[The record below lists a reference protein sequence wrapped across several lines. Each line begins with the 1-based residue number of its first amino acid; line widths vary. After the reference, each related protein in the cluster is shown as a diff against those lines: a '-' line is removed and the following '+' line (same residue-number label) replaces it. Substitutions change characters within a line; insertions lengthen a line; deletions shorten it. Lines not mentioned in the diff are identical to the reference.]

1 MNLEIIS
8 TIIFFSLVGILLLKD
23 RKSAEFHYGI
33 IIRRWKKGKEI
44 IDNLVKNHEKII
56 SRIGTISVVIGIIA
70 GIFGFITLIVFS
82 FRLER
87 MFGLVLPTAGGYQY
101 PGPIISIP
109 FWYWI
114 IGAFV
119 IMITHESMHAVYAR
133 LEKIPIKNYGILLL
147 LVLPIGAFVDFDMK
161 RVNRLK
167 TLRKLKILTA
177 GSFAN
182 FLTAAIV
189 LLIGL
194 AISTFLFQ
202 ATGVSFAKTV
212 EGSPASTANLTGVI
226 KSINGI
232 EVKTLEDFTNIL
244 NNTKVG
250 EEIEIA
256 TTNSTYRL
264 TTTSRPDNQTGPYI
278 GIASPATAFN
288 IKFGLQNYS
297 STIEISTRLL
307 FWLFVLGVGVG
318 TANLLP
324 LKPFDGGLVW
334 EEILIKKFK
343 QGRNI
348 VNILTAITI
357 FLILF
362 NLFGIGIVKGII
374 G

>member
-8 TIIFFSLVGILLLKD
+8 AIIFFSLIFILLLKD

-56 SRIGTISVVIGIIA
+56 SKIGTISVVIGITA
-70 GIFGFITLIVFS
+70 GILGFITLIVFS

-101 PGPIISIP
+101 PGPVISIP

-133 LEKIPIKNYGILLL
+133 LEKIPLKNYGILLL
-147 LVLPIGAFVDFDMK
+147 LILPIGAFVDFDMK

-167 TLRKLKILTA
+167 TLKKLKILTA

-189 LLIGL
+189 LLVGL

-202 ATGVSFAKTV
+202 ASGVSFAKTV
-212 EGSPASTANLTGVI
+212 EGSPASAVNLTGVI

-244 NNTKVG
+244 NNTNVG
-250 EEIEIA
+250 DEIEIV

-278 GIASPATAFN
+278 GIASPAAAFN
-288 IKFGLQNYS
+288 IKYGLQNYS
-297 STIEISTRLL
+297 STIEVSTRLL
-307 FWLFVLGVGVG
+307 FWLFVLSVGVG

-324 LKPFDGGLVW
+324 MKPFDGGLVW

-348 VNILTAITI
+348 VNILTVVTI
-357 FLILF
+357 GLILF